1 MNLAAKI
8 AAAEAAEADCA
19 AWRERIAQSRAHL
32 GDELRRTATP
42 GRIVVS
48 GLALGFA
55 FGIKPPSDGQPS
67 LAGKFLG
74 GPVFSMVLEAVLPGL
89 IAGIT
94 AAAGLQ
100 ADEEATDEVAGE
112 ESTEDD
118 EAADGQAQAT

>member
-8 AAAEAAEADCA
+8 AAAQAAEADCA
-19 AWRERIAQSRAHL
+19 AWRERIAQSRTHV

-55 FGIKPPSDGQPS
+55 FGLKPPSEGPS
-67 LAGKFLG
+67 LAGKFLS

-100 ADEEATDEVAGE
+100 AEEEATDEVADE

-118 EAADGQAQAT
+118 EAGDGQAQAS

>member
-8 AAAEAAEADCA
+8 AAAQAAEADCA

-48 GLALGFA
+48 GLALGAA
-55 FGIKPPSDGQPS
+55 FGLKAPSAGPS
-67 LAGKFLG
+67 LAGQFLG

-100 ADEEATDEVAGE
+100 TEEEATEEVADEDTAESE
-112 ESTEDD
+112 E
-118 EAADGQAQAT
+118 AGRGPAQAS

>member
-1 MNLAAKI
+1 MNLAEKI
-8 AAAEAAEADCA
+8 AAAQAAEADCD

-42 GRIVVS
+42 GRIVFS
-48 GLALGFA
+48 GLALGAA
-55 FGIKPPSDGQPS
+55 FGLKAPSEGPS

-89 IAGIT
+89 VAGIT

-100 ADEEATDEVAGE
+100 AEEEAQEAQEDGE
-112 ESTEDD
+112 TEEGPSDD
-118 EAADGQAQAT
+118 GRA